1 MKSLDGSNGESDE
14 KQGLNYPEIGTVPAE
29 TSGLPDANP
38 VGRQRGLMT
47 LKEILSELDPLM
59 IAIGLAFAAS
69 TPGPAGEAGAVAAI
83 SFDVSQRRWYG
94 VALSAASMIPLVGYV
109 PAFFKIGWLL
119 FILNKRLKTIEDM
132 LPELHQSAENVE
144 SLRNTFGKY
153 YRRLP
158 KIKITRTLRER
169 LERIMALNDPS
180 ELALAEVSESSSATI
195 SNSTDDPK

>member
-1 MKSLDGSNGESDE
+1 
-14 KQGLNYPEIGTVPAE
+14 
-29 TSGLPDANP
+29 
-38 VGRQRGLMT
+38 
-47 LKEILSELDPLM
+47 M

-83 SFDVSQRRWYG
+83 SYDISQRRWYG
-94 VALSAASMIPLVGYV
+94 VALSAASMIPVVGYL

-119 FILNKRLKTIEDM
+119 FILNRRLKTIEEM

-158 KIKITRTLRER
+158 KIGITRSLRQR
-169 LERIMALNDPS
+169 LERIMALSDPI
-180 ELALAEVSESSSATI
+180 ELAPAELSESSSAAI
-195 SNSTDDPK
+195 YNATDDPK

>member
-1 MKSLDGSNGESDE
+1 
-14 KQGLNYPEIGTVPAE
+14 
-29 TSGLPDANP
+29 
-38 VGRQRGLMT
+38 MT
-47 LKEILSELDPLM
+47 LQEILTDLDPLM

-83 SFDVSQRRWYG
+83 SYDISQRRWYG
-94 VALSAASMIPLVGYV
+94 VALSAASMIPVVGYL

-119 FILNKRLKTIEDM
+119 FILNRRLKTIEEM

-158 KIKITRTLRER
+158 KIGITRSLRQR
-169 LERIMALNDPS
+169 LERIMALSDPI
-180 ELALAEVSESSSATI
+180 ELAPAELSESSSAAI
-195 SNSTDDPK
+195 YNATDDPK